1 MKNESFTLIEL
12 LVVIALIGL
21 LASIILVSLKG
32 TRGKAR
38 IAKGLEFSQS
48 VQNVLGA
55 EAVGIWSFDDCGNDG
70 DTPTTLSD
78 TSGYG
83 NQGTNYGA
91 ICREDTPYR
100 VTGSGQGKYALSFDG
115 VDDYVDAPIPDL
127 VDYTYEA
134 WFYTKSFTNGLAGGG
149 LGTYFVDRQV
159 GGNPLASLK
168 AIAGKFSHQYRD
180 NAGAGLNAVSGEAIK
195 LNTWQH
201 VVWGRKKGVEFFIYV
216 DTIKNST
223 ADTLGSLTPDD
234 PRIGCHQAIV
244 GAHNGLIDE
253 VRIYNTALSLGEIQK
268 HYAEGLGRYRLT
280 QINK

>member
-1 MKNESFTLIEL
+1 MKNKSFTLIEL

-115 VDDYVDAPIPDL
+115 VDDYVRDSTPTGLNFVSTNQI
-127 VDYTYEA
+127 TIEA
-134 WFYTKSFTNGLAGGG
+134 WFKLTGHSAYDGIISINDGSCA
-149 LGTYFVDRQV
+149 
-159 GGNPLASLK
+159 
-168 AIAGKFSHQYRD
+168 YR
-180 NAGAGLNAVSGEAIK
+180 IM
-195 LNTWQH
+195 
-201 VVWGRKKGVEFFIYV
+201 
-216 DTIKNST
+216 
-223 ADTLGSLTPDD
+223 ADQNLYPFYD
-234 PRIGCHQAIV
+234 P
-244 GAHNGLIDE
+244 GAHNDQTVTTYRFTVNTWYHYAMTVQGGGNAVIYVNGASIHTSSAGVPANLPNGNDILIGTGEGPGTHPTQGLIDE